1 MEHTLKFTRRKGLCQ
16 QFAFSENTSYRA
28 EQAGL
33 IPPPLTL
40 LENIKAWPQY
50 ELDAIARAIVGGATQ
65 DEIRALVVKL
75 IAERRRDNDIPEG
88 REPKAAAT

>member
-1 MEHTLKFTRRKGLCQ
+1 MDWKFTRRKGLCE

-33 IPPPLTL
+33 IPPPVTYCD
-40 LENIKAWPQY
+40 NIKAWPQR

-75 IAERRRDNDIPEG
+75 VAERKGD
-88 REPKAAAT
+88 AS